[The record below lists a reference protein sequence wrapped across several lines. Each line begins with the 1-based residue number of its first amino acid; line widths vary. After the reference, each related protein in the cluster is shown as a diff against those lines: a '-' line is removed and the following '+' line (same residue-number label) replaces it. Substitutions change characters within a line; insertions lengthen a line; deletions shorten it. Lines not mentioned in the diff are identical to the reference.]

1 MTAKVQKIT
10 KEEPPMELDTKQQL
24 PEPKGWKVLVAM
36 PKSKEKT
43 DGGIIK
49 AAQTRDLE
57 DTANIAGYVMKLGP
71 DCYNDERRFP
81 SGAWCKAGD
90 WVIFRAY
97 SGTRIKMYGHEFRL
111 INDDTVEA
119 VVDDPTG
126 VVRA

>member
-1 MTAKVQKIT
+1 MTAKLQKIPN
-10 KEEPPMELDTKQQL
+10 EEPPMELDTKQQL
-24 PEPKGWKVLVAM
+24 PEPKGWKILVAM

-71 DCYNDERRFP
+71 DCYKDERRFP
-81 SGAWCKAGD
+81 SGAWCKSGD